1 MLASWH
7 HSGVGVVGFMSD
19 ALDDIV
25 RNSNCPFATETL
37 ADGGAK
43 IVEGDYRTL
52 KAEVD
57 NWNDEYEVVVILPK
71 NWTTYYKWCLS
82 MEEVY
87 AIVDL
92 IAIPNS
98 KEGYVLLQRLS
109 DLVDASN
116 SLMKSGFYDDYTMEQ
131 IAHVIRRRRLAQEWP
146 RL

>member
-1 MLASWH
+1 
-7 HSGVGVVGFMSD
+7 MSD

-37 ADGGAK
+37 ADGRAK

-57 NWNDEYEVVVILPK
+57 NWNDDYEVVVILPK

-92 IAIPNS
+92 IAIPNA
-98 KEGYVLLQRLS
+98 KEGYILLQRLS
-109 DLVDASN
+109 DLVEASN

-131 IAHVIRRRRLAQEWP
+131 ISHVIRRRRLAQEWP

>member
-1 MLASWH
+1 M
-7 HSGVGVVGFMSD
+7 GFMSD

-37 ADGGAK
+37 ADGRAK
-43 IVEGDYRTL
+43 IIEGNYNTL
-52 KAEVD
+52 MTEVD
-57 NWNDEYEVVVILPK
+57 NWNDEYEVIVILPK

-82 MEEVY
+82 MEEVF
-87 AIVDL
+87 AKDDL
-92 IAIPNS
+92 IAIPNA

-116 SLMKSGFYDDYTMEQ
+116 SLMRSGFYDDYTMEQ
-131 IAHVIRRRRLAQEWP
+131 IAHVIRRRRLAEEWP